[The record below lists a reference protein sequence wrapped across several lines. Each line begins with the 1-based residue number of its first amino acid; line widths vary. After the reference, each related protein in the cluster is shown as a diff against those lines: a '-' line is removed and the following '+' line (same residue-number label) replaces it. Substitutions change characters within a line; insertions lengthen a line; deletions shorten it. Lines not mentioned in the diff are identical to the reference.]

1 MTISF
6 TKFAAVLII
15 AVGGSTVQAGA
26 APLHR
31 ANTLQAPTPVLGMA
45 LLLPAVQ
52 AAREAARPAQSPS
65 SNTLM
70 GNGGPVGDTCTQSTP
85 GNPEA
90 CDIDELTQRCDDA
103 GGGMSSL
110 PGGGVDCDTS
120 HWD

>member
-1 MTISF
+1 MNTTFAKI
-6 TKFAAVLII
+6 AAVLVISI
-15 AVGGSTVQAGA
+15 AGGTAQAGA
-26 APLHR
+26 APFQR
-31 ANTLQAPTPVLGMA
+31 TNVLQGQTQVQPVG

-52 AAREAARPAQSPS
+52 AASVQLNPGF
-65 SNTLM
+65 NFV
-70 GNGGPVGDTCTQSTP
+70 GNGGPVADTCNQSTP

-90 CDIDELTQRCDDA
+90 CDIDALTQRCDDA

>member
-1 MTISF
+1 MNS
-6 TKFAAVLII
+6 KFAKIAAALLITI
-15 AVGGSTVQAGA
+15 AGGTVQAGA
-26 APLHR
+26 APFQR
-31 ANTLQAPTPVLGMA
+31 TNPVQGIAPVQVLS

-52 AAREAARPAQSPS
+52 QAQPFGGAAIGFV
-65 SNTLM
+65 
-70 GNGGPVGDTCTQSTP
+70 GNDGPVADTCTQSTP

-90 CDIDELTQRCDDA
+90 CDIDQLTQRCDDA